1 MPRPKRSSDEVE
13 AIKEQILE
21 QALDLMARHGFD
33 GFSMRKLG
41 SRLGVSA
48 KTIYNYYANKDE
60 LYLVILTRGFERL
73 FERFENVFSSNRDPM
88 SRLKAMGS
96 EYLAF
101 GLEHANIYNLM
112 FTLHVPK
119 FRDYIGTPM
128 EAAAQVELETALKV
142 SEIFIRAIVEAS
154 GEASGHK
161 EMPEETARF
170 HMIWMWSQM
179 HGFVAG
185 INNTLLDY
193 MHENPMALKDKMLD
207 QVFDSFQN
215 QIRREEK
222 SKVTKVKSELKLM

>member
-1 MPRPKRSSDEVE
+1 
-13 AIKEQILE
+13 
-21 QALDLMARHGFD
+21 
-33 GFSMRKLG
+33 
-41 SRLGVSA
+41 
-48 KTIYNYYANKDE
+48 
-60 LYLVILTRGFERL
+60 
-73 FERFENVFSSNRDPM
+73 M